1 MDPDKRRPGG
11 PAGEGSADIP
21 AARLRAGASLL
32 RCVGAMTDPEPD
44 PPPPAYVQVALNLP
58 LRREFTYAVPAG
70 VVVRP
75 GNRVRVNFHGRATGG
90 VVVAVA
96 ATTDLPPARVKPV
109 ESVLDDESTLPQPLL
124 ELARRMAA
132 TYGCSLGEALDAMLP
147 SVAKRRGQRL
157 LPHVELAAPRD
168 LAAQAVLELEE
179 KHQERSRVL
188 RTVLEFGAP
197 MPILDL
203 RRRTNTSDSP
213 WQTLCKHGVLRKV
226 MLAEELEELTPAPE
240 EAAVRHQLNEHQ
252 QQAVDAVA
260 GVARA
265 GAHRTFLL
273 HGVTGSGKTEV
284 YLRILEAVRALG
296 RSAIVLV
303 PEISLTPQTV
313 GRFASRFPDV
323 AVLHSG
329 LTDAERGRQ
338 WQRLLQGRA
347 KVAVGARSALFAPV
361 QDLGLIV
368 VDEEHESSF
377 KQDSTPRYHA
387 REMAIQRGEIEKA
400 VVVLGS
406 ATPTLESIGKAK
418 RGVYEL
424 LTLPQR
430 AGAGRLPKIVVQ
442 DLRAEPKEARRAGVV
457 LSRTLLVMMEE
468 RLKARDQVLLFLNRR
483 GFAPVLLCPSCGEA
497 VKCEHCSVSMTWHAR
512 QGRLVCHWCCHEK
525 RRPEKCAAC
534 QHAPMHELGVGTER
548 LEAAVKERFP
558 AAIVARMD
566 ADTMA
571 ERGAHERVLGAF
583 RKKHIDVLIGTQ
595 MIAKGLDFPDVTLVG
610 VVSADTGLFV
620 PDYRA
625 AERTFQLLHQVAGR
639 AGRGEKAGTVVI
651 QTFCPDNYAVQAA
664 ANNDYASFVQQEL
677 QFRKVTGYPPFARL
691 LRVLAEAR
699 QEREAQDLLQAAVKP
714 LRDLPDVE
722 VLGPAPA
729 VIARIKEQWRW
740 HTLVKA
746 FTPAAFTAAMAAV
759 GTVEDLGTRSCRVTL
774 DVDPSSLM

>member
-1 MDPDKRRPGG
+1 MTDLAP
-11 PAGEGSADIP
+11 EP
-21 AARLRAGASLL
+21 AA
-32 RCVGAMTDPEPD
+32 T
-44 PPPPAYVQVALNLP
+44 YVQVALNLP
-58 LRREFTYAVPAG
+58 LRREFTYVLPNG
-70 VVVRP
+70 VAARP
-75 GNRVRVNFHGRATGG
+75 GNRVRVNFHGRGLGG
-90 VVVAVA
+90 VVTAVSA
-96 ATTDLPPARVKPV
+96 STDLPPAKVKPI
-109 ESVLDDESTLPQPLL
+109 EAVLDADLLLPPSLL

-132 TYGCSLGEALDAMLP
+132 TYGCSLGEALDATLP
-147 SVAKRRGQRL
+147 AVAKRRGQRRI
-157 LPHVELAAPRD
+157 PHLEVKAPHD
-168 LAAQAVLELEE
+168 LAMQAVFELEE
-179 KHQERSRVL
+179 KHQAQSRVL
-188 RTVLEFGAP
+188 RTVLEFGGP
-197 MPILDL
+197 MPVLDV
-203 RRRTNTSDSP
+203 RRRTATSDSP
-213 WQTLCKHGVLRKV
+213 WQTLVKHGLLKRV
-226 MLAEELEELTPAPE
+226 MIAEELEELVPAIE
-240 EAAVRHQLNEHQ
+240 EAAVRHELNEHQ
-252 QQAVDAVA
+252 RAAVA
-260 GVARA
+260 KVDESVAA

-284 YLRILEAVRALG
+284 YLRILEEVRKRN

-338 WQRLLQGRA
+338 WQRLLQGRS
-347 KVAVGARSALFAPV
+347 KVVVGARSALFAPV

-368 VDEEHESSF
+368 VDEEHETSF

-387 REMAIQRGEIEKA
+387 REMAIVRGEIEKA

-406 ATPTLESIGKAK
+406 ATPTLESIGKAR

-430 AGAGRLPKIVVQ
+430 AGAGRLPKILVQ
-442 DLRAEPKEARRAGVV
+442 DLRGEPKEVRRAGVV
-457 LSRTLLVMMEE
+457 LSRTLLVLMEE

-483 GFAPVLLCPSCGEA
+483 GYSPVLLCPGCGEA
-497 VKCEHCSVSMTWHAR
+497 VKCESCSVSMTWHVR
-512 QGRLVCHWCCHEK
+512 RGRLVCHWCCREK
-525 RRPEKCAAC
+525 RRPEICPSC
-534 QHAPMHELGVGTER
+534 QQPGMHELGVGTER
-548 LEAAVKERFP
+548 LEQAVKDRFP
-558 AAIVARMD
+558 QAIVARMD

-571 ERGAHERVLGAF
+571 ERGAHERVLSAF

-651 QTFCPDNYAVQAA
+651 QTFCPDNYAVEAA
-664 ANNDYASFVQQEL
+664 AKNDYDSFVQQEL
-677 QFRKVTGYPPFARL
+677 VFRKLTGYPPFSRL

-699 QEREAQDLLQAAVKP
+699 AESEAQKLLQEAVVP
-714 LRDLPDVE
+714 LRGMPDVE

-729 VIARIKEQWRW
+729 VIAKVKDHWRW
-740 HTLVKA
+740 HMLVKC
-746 FTPAAFTAAMAAV
+746 FQPASFQKAMAAI
-759 GTVEDLGTRSCRVTL
+759 GTVEDLGTRTCRVTL

>member
-1 MDPDKRRPGG
+1 VSELFADPDPTPR
-11 PAGEGSADIP
+11 
-21 AARLRAGASLL
+21 
-32 RCVGAMTDPEPD
+32 T
-44 PPPPAYVQVALNLP
+44 YVQVALNLP
-58 LRREFTYAVPAG
+58 LRREFTYALPAG
-70 VVVRP
+70 ITARP
-75 GNRVRVNFHGRATGG
+75 GNRVRVNFHGRALGG
-90 VVVAVA
+90 VVTAVGD
-96 ATTDLPPARVKPV
+96 TTDLPPAKVKAI
-109 ESVLDDESTLPQPLL
+109 ESLLDDELTIPPSLL
-124 ELARRMAA
+124 ELARRMAT

-157 LPHVELAAPRD
+157 LPHVQLKAPHD
-168 LAAQAVLELEE
+168 LAVQAVAELEE
-179 KHQERSRVL
+179 KHQEQSRVL
-188 RTVLEFGAP
+188 RTVLEFGGP
-197 MPILDL
+197 MPIADV
-203 RRRTNTSDSP
+203 RRRTGTSDSP
-213 WQTLCKHGVLRKV
+213 WQTLCKNGLLQKV
-226 MLAEELEELTPAPE
+226 MLAEELEELVPAPE

-252 QQAVDAVA
+252 QKAVDTVA
-260 GVARA
+260 TKVRARE
-265 GAHRTFLL
+265 HRTFLL

-284 YLRILEAVRALG
+284 YLRILEEVRNAG

-338 WQRLLQGRA
+338 WQRLLQGKA

-368 VDEEHESSF
+368 VDEEHETSF

-387 REMAIQRGEIEKA
+387 REMAIARGELEKA

-406 ATPTLESIGKAK
+406 ATPTLESIGKAR
-418 RGVYEL
+418 RGIYEL

-430 AGAGRLPKIVVQ
+430 AGAGRMPKIVVQ
-442 DLRAEPKEARRAGVV
+442 DLRGEPKEVRRAGVV

-483 GFAPVLLCPSCGEA
+483 GFAPVLLCPGCGEA
-497 VKCEHCSVSMTWHAR
+497 VKCEHCSVSMTWHSR
-512 QGRLVCHWCCHEK
+512 LGRLVCHWCCHEK
-525 RRPEKCAAC
+525 RRPEQCPTC
-534 QHAPMHELGVGTER
+534 QHAGMHELGVGTER
-548 LEAAVKERFP
+548 LEQAVKERFP
-558 AAIVARMD
+558 DAIVARMD

-571 ERGAHERVLGAF
+571 ERGAHERVLASF

-677 QFRKVTGYPPFARL
+677 SFRKVTGYPPFARL

-699 QEREAQDLLQAAVKP
+699 AEAEARELLLAAVKP
-714 LRDLPDVE
+714 LQSMADVE
-722 VLGPAPA
+722 VLGPSPA
-729 VIARIKEQWRW
+729 VIAKVKDQWRW
-740 HTLVKA
+740 HMLVKA
-746 FTPAAFTAAMAAV
+746 FTPASFAQAMTAI
-759 GTVEDLGTRSCRVTL
+759 GTVEDLATRTCRVTL

>member
-1 MDPDKRRPGG
+1 MRDL
-11 PAGEGSADIP
+11 A
-21 AARLRAGASLL
+21 
-32 RCVGAMTDPEPD
+32 PEPAD
-44 PPPPAYVQVALNLP
+44 AAVPTYVQVALNLP
-58 LRREFTYAVPAG
+58 LRREFTYVLPPHAVA
-70 VVVRP
+70 RP
-75 GNRVRVNFHGRATGG
+75 GNRVRVNFHGRALGG
-90 VVVAVA
+90 VVTAV
-96 ATTDLPPARVKPV
+96 TTSCDLPPAKVKPI
-109 ESVLDDESTLPQPLL
+109 EAVLDDEITIPPTLL
-124 ELARRMAA
+124 ELARRMAV

-147 SVAKRRGQRL
+147 SVAKRRGQRRI
-157 LPHVELAAPRD
+157 PHVQLKAPFD
-168 LAAQAVLELEE
+168 LAQRAVLELEDQ
-179 KHQERSRVL
+179 HQEQSRVL
-188 RTVLEFGAP
+188 RTVLEFGGP
-197 MPILDL
+197 LPILDV

-213 WQTLCKHGVLRKV
+213 WQTLVKHGLLQKV
-226 MLAEELEELTPAPE
+226 MLAEELEELVPAPE
-240 EAAVRHQLNEHQ
+240 EAAVRHALNEHQ
-252 QQAVDAVA
+252 QRAVDLVV
-260 GVARA
+260 GKVQGRE
-265 GAHRTFLL
+265 HRTFLL

-284 YLRILEAVRALG
+284 YLRILEAVRELG

-338 WQRLLQGRA
+338 WQRLLQGKA
-347 KVAVGARSALFAPV
+347 KIAVGARSALFAPV
-361 QDLGLIV
+361 LELGLIV
-368 VDEEHESSF
+368 VDEEHETSF

-387 REMAIQRGEIEKA
+387 RELAIVRGELERA

-418 RGVYEL
+418 RGIYEL

-442 DLRAEPKEARRAGVV
+442 DLRGEPKAARQAGVV

-468 RLKARDQVLLFLNRR
+468 RLKAKDQVLLFLNRR
-483 GFAPVLLCPSCGEA
+483 GFAPVLLCPGCGEA

-512 QGRLVCHWCCHEK
+512 QARLVCHWCCHEK
-525 RRPEKCAAC
+525 RRPPQCPTC
-534 QHAPMHELGVGTER
+534 QHVGMHELGIGTER
-548 LEAAVKERFP
+548 LEQVVKERFP

-664 ANNDYASFVQQEL
+664 VNNDYASFVQQEL
-677 QFRKVTGYPPFARL
+677 GFRKVTGYPPFARL

-699 QEREAQDLLQAAVKP
+699 TEVEAQQLLTAAVQP
-714 LRDLPDVE
+714 LRGLADVE
-722 VLGPAPA
+722 VLGPSPA
-729 VIARIKEQWRW
+729 VIAKVKDQWRW
-740 HTLVKA
+740 HMLVKA
-746 FTPAAFTAAMAAV
+746 FTQTAFTAAMAAI
-759 GTVEDLGTRSCRVTL
+759 GTVEDLATRSCRVTL

>member
-1 MDPDKRRPGG
+1 
-11 PAGEGSADIP
+11 
-21 AARLRAGASLL
+21 
-32 RCVGAMTDPEPD
+32 MTELEPTQAT
-44 PPPPAYVQVALNLP
+44 AYVQVALNLP
-58 LRREFTYAVPAG
+58 LRREFTYALPTG
-70 VVVRP
+70 MSCKP
-75 GNRVRVNFHGRATGG
+75 GNRVRVNFHGRALGG
-90 VVVAVA
+90 VVTAVS
-96 ATTDLPPARVKPV
+96 ATTDLPPAKVKAI
-109 ESVLDDESTLPQPLL
+109 ESVLDDEITIPPSLL
-124 ELARRMAA
+124 ELAQRMAV

-147 SVAKRRGQRL
+147 SVTKRRGQRRI
-157 LPHVELAAPRD
+157 PHVQVKAPHD
-168 LAAQAVLELEE
+168 LAQRAVVELEE
-179 KHQERSRVL
+179 KHQAQSRVL
-188 RTVLEFGAP
+188 RTVLEFGGP

-203 RRRTNTSDSP
+203 RRRTDTSDSP
-213 WQTLCKHGVLRKV
+213 WQTLCKHGLLQKV
-226 MLAEELEELTPAPE
+226 MLAEDLEELVPAAD

-252 QQAVDAVA
+252 QRAVA
-260 GVARA
+260 SVVTKVQARE
-265 GAHRTFLL
+265 HRTFLL

-284 YLRILEAVRALG
+284 YLRILEEVRALG

-338 WQRLLQGRA
+338 WQRLLQGKARI
-347 KVAVGARSALFAPV
+347 AVGARSALFAPV

-368 VDEEHESSF
+368 VDEEHETSF

-387 REMAIQRGEIEKA
+387 RELAIVRGDIEKA

-418 RGVYEL
+418 RGIYEL

-430 AGAGRLPKIVVQ
+430 AGAGRLPKIVVL
-442 DLRAEPKEARRAGVV
+442 DLRGEPKEARRAGVV

-468 RLKARDQVLLFLNRR
+468 RLKAKDQVLLFLNRR
-483 GFAPVLLCPSCGEA
+483 GFAPVLLCPGCGEA
-497 VKCEHCSVSMTWHAR
+497 IKCEHCSVSMTWHAR
-512 QGRLVCHWCCHEK
+512 VGRLVCHWCCHEK
-525 RRPEKCAAC
+525 RRPELCPTC
-534 QHAPMHELGVGTER
+534 QHPGMHELGVGTER
-548 LEAAVKERFP
+548 LEQAVKERFP
-558 AAIVARMD
+558 QAIVARMD

-583 RKKHIDVLIGTQ
+583 RKRHIDVLIGTQ

-651 QTFCPDNYAVQAA
+651 QTFCPDNYAVMAA
-664 ANNDYASFVQQEL
+664 ANNDYDSFVQQEL
-677 QFRKVTGYPPFARL
+677 VFRKLTGYPPFSRL

-699 QEREAQDLLQAAVKP
+699 SEAEAQQLLQQAVKP
-714 LRDLPDVE
+714 LQGIEGVE

-729 VIARIKEQWRW
+729 VIARVKDHWRW
-740 HTLVKA
+740 HMMAKA
-746 FTPAAFTAAMAAV
+746 FTPTAFAAAMAAI
-759 GTVEDLGTRSCRVTL
+759 GTVEDLATRTCRITL

>member
-1 MDPDKRRPGG
+1 
-11 PAGEGSADIP
+11 
-21 AARLRAGASLL
+21 
-32 RCVGAMTDPEPD
+32 
-44 PPPPAYVQVALNLP
+44 
-58 LRREFTYAVPAG
+58 
-70 VVVRP
+70 
-75 GNRVRVNFHGRATGG
+75 
-90 VVVAVA
+90 
-96 ATTDLPPARVKPV
+96 
-109 ESVLDDESTLPQPLL
+109 
-124 ELARRMAA
+124 
-132 TYGCSLGEALDAMLP
+132 
-147 SVAKRRGQRL
+147 VAKRRGQRRI
-157 LPHVELAAPRD
+157 PHVQLKAPFD
-168 LAAQAVLELEE
+168 LAQRAVLELEDQ
-179 KHQERSRVL
+179 HQEQSRVL
-188 RTVLEFGAP
+188 RTVLEFGGP
-197 MPILDL
+197 LPILDV

-213 WQTLCKHGVLRKV
+213 WQTLVKHGLLQKV
-226 MLAEELEELTPAPE
+226 MLAEELEELVPAPE
-240 EAAVRHQLNEHQ
+240 EAAVRHALNEHQ
-252 QQAVDAVA
+252 QRAVDLVV
-260 GVARA
+260 GKVQGRE
-265 GAHRTFLL
+265 HRTFLL

-284 YLRILEAVRALG
+284 YLRILEAVRELG

-338 WQRLLQGRA
+338 WQRLLQGKA
-347 KVAVGARSALFAPV
+347 KIAVGARSALFAPV
-361 QDLGLIV
+361 LELGLIV
-368 VDEEHESSF
+368 VDEEHETSF

-387 REMAIQRGEIEKA
+387 RELAIVRGELERA

-418 RGVYEL
+418 RGIYEL

-442 DLRAEPKEARRAGVV
+442 DLRGEPKAARQAGVV

-468 RLKARDQVLLFLNRR
+468 RLKAKDQVLLFLNRR
-483 GFAPVLLCPSCGEA
+483 GFAPVLLCPGCGEA

-512 QGRLVCHWCCHEK
+512 QARLVCHWCCHEK
-525 RRPEKCAAC
+525 RRPPQCPTC
-534 QHAPMHELGVGTER
+534 QHVGMHELGIGTER
-548 LEAAVKERFP
+548 LEQVVKERFP

-677 QFRKVTGYPPFARL
+677 GFRKVTGYPPFARL

-699 QEREAQDLLQAAVKP
+699 TEVEAQQLLTAAVQP
-714 LRDLPDVE
+714 LRGLADVE
-722 VLGPAPA
+722 VLGPSPA
-729 VIARIKEQWRW
+729 VIAKVKDQWRW
-740 HTLVKA
+740 HMLVKA
-746 FTPAAFTAAMAAV
+746 FTQTAFTAAMAAI
-759 GTVEDLGTRSCRVTL
+759 GTVEDLATRSCRVTL

>member
-1 MDPDKRRPGG
+1 MTELAPVP
-11 PAGEGSADIP
+11 P
-21 AARLRAGASLL
+21 AA
-32 RCVGAMTDPEPD
+32 
-44 PPPPAYVQVALNLP
+44 AYVQVALNLP
-58 LRREFTYAVPAG
+58 LRREFTYALPPGLAA
-70 VVVRP
+70 RP
-75 GNRVRVNFHGRATGG
+75 GNRVRVNFHGRSTGG
-90 VVVAVA
+90 VVTAVDA
-96 ATTDLPPARVKPV
+96 ATDLPAHKVKPI
-109 ESVLDDESTLPQPLL
+109 EAVLDAEVTIPPSLL
-124 ELARRMAA
+124 LLARAMAT

-147 SVAKRRGQRL
+147 AVAKRRGQRR
-157 LPHVELAAPRD
+157 LPHLVLKAPRD
-168 LAAQAVLELEE
+168 LALQAVVELED
-179 KHQERSRVL
+179 KHQAQSRVL
-188 RTVLEFGAP
+188 RTVLEYGAP
-197 MPILDL
+197 MPLFDV

-213 WQTLCKHGVLRKV
+213 WQTLCKHGLLQKV
-226 MLAEELEELTPAPE
+226 MLAEELVELVPAPE
-240 EAAVRHQLNEHQ
+240 EAAVRHVLNEHQ
-252 QQAVDAVA
+252 QRAVDAVTSR
-260 GVARA
+260 VRARE
-265 GAHRTFLL
+265 HRTFLL

-284 YLRILEAVRALG
+284 YLRILEEVRALG
-296 RSAIVLV
+296 RAAIVLV

-347 KVAVGARSALFAPV
+347 RIAVGARSALFAPV

-368 VDEEHESSF
+368 VDEEHETSF

-387 REMAIQRGEIEKA
+387 RELAIVRGSLEQA

-406 ATPTLESIGKAK
+406 ATPTLESIGKA
-418 RGVYEL
+418 RRSVYEL
-424 LTLPQR
+424 LELPQR

-442 DLRAEPKEARRAGVV
+442 DLRGEPKEVRRAGVV
-457 LSRTLLVMMEE
+457 LSRTLLVMMQE
-468 RLKARDQVLLFLNRR
+468 RLAARDQVLLFLNRR
-483 GFAPVLLCPSCGEA
+483 GYAPVLLCPGCGEA

-512 QGRLVCHWCCHEK
+512 AGRLVCHWCSHEK
-525 RRPEKCAAC
+525 RRPETCPTC
-534 QHAPMHELGVGTER
+534 QHAGMHELGVGTER

-558 AAIVARMD
+558 QAIVARMD

-651 QTFCPDNYAVQAA
+651 QTYCPDNYAVQAA
-664 ANNDYASFVQQEL
+664 ANNDYSSFVQQEL
-677 QFRKVTGYPPFARL
+677 TFRKLTGYPPFSRL

-699 QEREAQDLLQAAVKP
+699 REDEARTLLQQAVEP
-714 LRDLPDVE
+714 LRGIADVE
-722 VLGPAPA
+722 VLGPSPA
-729 VIARIKEQWRW
+729 VIARVKDQWRW
-740 HTLVKA
+740 HMLVKCYQ
-746 FTPAAFTAAMAAV
+746 PAAFAAAMAAV
-759 GTVEDLGTRSCRVTL
+759 GTVEDRGTRTCRVTL
-774 DVDPSSLM
+774 DVDPASLM

>member
-1 MDPDKRRPGG
+1 
-11 PAGEGSADIP
+11 
-21 AARLRAGASLL
+21 
-32 RCVGAMTDPEPD
+32 MTDVDDAAAPAPEPE
-44 PPPPAYVQVALNLP
+44 PESAPTYVQVALKLP
-58 LRREFTYAVPAG
+58 LRREFTYALPPAMSA
-70 VVVRP
+70 RP
-75 GNRVRVNFHGRATGG
+75 GNRVRVEFHGRSLGG
-90 VVVAVA
+90 VVTAVGGA
-96 ATTDLPPARVKPV
+96 SDLPPHKIKPV
-109 ESVLDDESTLPQPLL
+109 TAVLDDESTLPASLL

-147 SVAKRRGQRL
+147 AVAKRRGQRRI
-157 LPHVELAAPRD
+157 PHLQLRAPLD
-168 LAAQAVLELEE
+168 LAQRAVAELED

-188 RTVLEFGAP
+188 RTVLEYGGP
-197 MPILDL
+197 MPILDV
-203 RRRTNTSDSP
+203 RRRTGTSDSP
-213 WQTLCKHGVLRKV
+213 WQTLVKHGLLQKV
-226 MLAEELEELTPAPE
+226 MLAEELTELVPAPE
-240 EAAVRHQLNEHQ
+240 EAAVRHALNEHQ
-252 QQAVDAVA
+252 QRAVDAV
-260 GVARA
+260 GIKVAARQ
-265 GAHRTFLL
+265 HRTFLL

-284 YLRILEAVRALG
+284 YLRILEHVRSLG

-329 LTDAERGRQ
+329 LTDADRGRQ

-347 KVAVGARSALFAPV
+347 RIAVGARSALFAPV

-368 VDEEHESSF
+368 LDEEHETTF

-387 REMAIQRGEIEKA
+387 REMAIVRGELERA

-418 RGVYEL
+418 RGAYEL

-442 DLRAEPKEARRAGVV
+442 DLRGEPKEVRRAGVV
-457 LSRTLLVMMEE
+457 LSRTLLVMMKE
-468 RLKARDQVLLFLNRR
+468 RLDARDQVLLFLNRR
-483 GFAPVLLCPSCGEA
+483 GFAPVLLCPGCGEA
-497 VKCEHCSVSMTWHAR
+497 VKCDACSVSMTWHAR
-512 QGRLVCHWCCHEK
+512 AGRLVCHWCCHEK
-525 RRPEKCAAC
+525 RRPTTCATC
-534 QHAPMHELGVGTER
+534 QHAGMHELGVGTER
-548 LEAAVKERFP
+548 LEEAVKAQFP
-558 AAIVARMD
+558 QAIVARMD

-610 VVSADTGLFV
+610 VISADTGLFV

-691 LRVLAEAR
+691 VRVLAEAR
-699 QEREAQDLLQAAVKP
+699 SEPEAQQLLRAAVEP
-714 LRDLPDVE
+714 LRGIVDTE

-729 VIARIKEQWRW
+729 VIARVKDHWRW
-740 HTLVKA
+740 HMLVKA
-746 FTPAAFTAAMAAV
+746 FTPAAFAQAMAAI
-759 GTVEDLGTRSCRVTL
+759 GTVEDLATRTCRVTL
-774 DVDPSSLM
+774 DVDPASLM

>member
-1 MDPDKRRPGG
+1 MSELE
-11 PAGEGSADIP
+11 PASA
-21 AARLRAGASLL
+21 
-32 RCVGAMTDPEPD
+32 
-44 PPPPAYVQVALNLP
+44 PAYVQVALNLP
-58 LRREFTYAVPAG
+58 LRREFTYALPAG
-70 VVVRP
+70 STVRP
-75 GNRVRVNFHGRATGG
+75 GNRVRVNFHGRALGG
-90 VVVAVA
+90 VVTAV
-96 ATTDLPPARVKPV
+96 TSTSELPPNKIKMI
-109 ESVLDDESTLPQPLL
+109 ESVLDDELLLPPSLL

-147 SVAKRRGQRL
+147 AVAKRRGQRQ
-157 LPHVELAAPRD
+157 LPHVELRAPFD
-168 LAAQAVLELEE
+168 LAKQAVLELEE
-179 KHQERSRVL
+179 KHQEQSRVL
-188 RTVLEFGAP
+188 RTVLEFGGP
-197 MPILDL
+197 MPIGDL
-203 RRRTNTSDSP
+203 KRRTGTSDSP
-213 WQTLCKHGVLRKV
+213 WQTLCKNGVLKKV
-226 MLAEELEELTPAPE
+226 MIAEELEELVPAAE
-240 EAAVRHQLNEHQ
+240 EAAVRHALNPHQ

-260 GVARA
+260 TRVAARE
-265 GAHRTFLL
+265 HRTFLL

-284 YLRILEAVRALG
+284 YLRILEAVRAAG

-313 GRFASRFPDV
+313 GRFASRFPDT

-338 WQRLLQGRA
+338 WQRLLQGKARIA
-347 KVAVGARSALFAPV
+347 IGARSALFAPV

-387 REMAIQRGEIEKA
+387 REMAIVRGELERA

-406 ATPTLESIGKAK
+406 ATPTLESIGKAR
-418 RGVYEL
+418 RGIYEL

-483 GFAPVLLCPSCGEA
+483 GFAPVLLCPGCGEA
-497 VKCEHCSVSMTWHAR
+497 IKCDACSVSMTWHAR
-512 QGRLVCHWCCHEK
+512 QSRLVCHWCCHEK
-525 RRPEKCAAC
+525 RRPEVCPVC
-534 QHAPMHELGVGTER
+534 QHAGMHELGVGTER
-548 LEAAVKERFP
+548 LEQAVKERFP
-558 AAIVARMD
+558 DAITARMD

-571 ERGAHERVLGAF
+571 ERGAHERVLGSF

-625 AERTFQLLHQVAGR
+625 AERTFQLLQQVAGR

-664 ANNDYASFVQQEL
+664 AKSDYESFVQQEL
-677 QFRKVTGYPPFARL
+677 VFRKVTGYPPFARL

-699 QEREAQDLLQAAVKP
+699 QESEAQQLLLAAVKP
-714 LRDLPDVE
+714 LRELKDVE

-729 VIARIKEQWRW
+729 VIARVKEQWRW
-740 HTLVKA
+740 HMLVKC
-746 FTPAAFTAAMAAV
+746 FTQASFAQAMAAI
-759 GTVEDLGTRSCRVTL
+759 GTVEDLATRSCRVTL

>member
-1 MDPDKRRPGG
+1 MT
-11 PAGEGSADIP
+11 ESAP
-21 AARLRAGASLL
+21 LPEAA
-32 RCVGAMTDPEPD
+32 T
-44 PPPPAYVQVALNLP
+44 YVQVAINLP
-58 LRREFTYAVPAG
+58 LRREFTYVLPRGLCA
-70 VVVRP
+70 RP
-75 GNRVRVNFHGRATGG
+75 GNRVRVHFHGRKLGG
-90 VVVAVA
+90 IVTAVSD
-96 ATTDLPPARVKPV
+96 TTDLPPAKLKPIDA
-109 ESVLDDESTLPQPLL
+109 VLDAETLLPPSLL
-124 ELARRMAA
+124 ELARRMAN
-132 TYGCSLGEALDAMLP
+132 TYGCSLGEALDATLP
-147 SVAKRRGQRL
+147 AVAKRRGQRKI
-157 LPHVELAAPRD
+157 PHLALEAPLD
-168 LAAQAVLELEE
+168 LAKEAVLALED
-179 KHQERSRVL
+179 KHQAQSRVL
-188 RTVLEFGAP
+188 RTVIEFGGL
-197 MPILDL
+197 MPLFDV

-213 WQTLCKHGVLRKV
+213 WQTLQKHGLLKRV
-226 MLAEELEELTPAPE
+226 MIAEELEELKPSVE
-240 EAAVRHQLNEHQ
+240 ESAVRHELNEHQ
-252 QQAVDAVA
+252 QRAVDKVVESVA
-260 GVARA
+260 ARR
-265 GAHRTFLL
+265 HRTFLL

-284 YLRILEAVRALG
+284 YLRILEEVRKLG
-296 RSAIVLV
+296 RSGIVLV

-338 WQRLLQGRA
+338 WQRLLQGKA

-361 QDLGLIV
+361 QNLGLIV
-368 VDEEHESSF
+368 VDEEHETSF

-387 REMAIQRGEIEKA
+387 RELAIVRGEIEQA

-406 ATPTLESIGKAK
+406 ATPTLESIGKAR

-430 AGAGRLPKIVVQ
+430 AGAGRLPHIVVQ
-442 DLRAEPKEARRAGVV
+442 DLRAEPKHMARAGVV

-468 RLKARDQVLLFLNRR
+468 RLAARDQVLLFLNRR
-483 GFAPVLLCPSCGEA
+483 GYAPVLLCPGCGEA
-497 VKCEHCSVSMTWHAR
+497 IKCESCSVSMTWHYR
-512 QGRLVCHWCCHEK
+512 RGRLVCHWCSREK
-525 RRPEKCAAC
+525 RRPEMCPTC
-534 QHAPMHELGVGTER
+534 QHAGMHELGVGTER
-548 LEAAVKERFP
+548 LEQAVKERFP
-558 AAIVARMD
+558 QAIVARMD

-651 QTFCPDNYAVQAA
+651 QTFCPDNYAVEAA
-664 ANNDYASFVQQEL
+664 AKNDYDSFVQQEL
-677 QFRKVTGYPPFARL
+677 VFRKVTGYPPFSRL

-699 QEREAQDLLQAAVKP
+699 QEAEAQRLLQQAVVP
-714 LRDLPDVE
+714 LRGLADVE

-729 VIARIKEQWRW
+729 VIARVKDHWRW
-740 HTLVKA
+740 HMLVKC
-746 FTPAAFTAAMAAV
+746 FQPASFGKAMEAI
-759 GTVEDLGTRSCRVTL
+759 GTVEDLGTRTCRITL

>member
-1 MDPDKRRPGG
+1 
-11 PAGEGSADIP
+11 
-21 AARLRAGASLL
+21 
-32 RCVGAMTDPEPD
+32 MTELDAE
-44 PPPPAYVQVALNLP
+44 PPPRIYVQVALNLP
-58 LRREFTYAVPAG
+58 LRREFTYALPLGTA
-70 VVVRP
+70 VRP
-75 GNRVRVNFHGRATGG
+75 GNRVRVNFHGRALGG
-90 VVVAVA
+90 IVTAVA
-96 ATTDLPPARVKPV
+96 PTTELAPHKVKPIERVLDADTTLPP
-109 ESVLDDESTLPQPLL
+109 TLL
-124 ELARRMAA
+124 ELAARMAK

-147 SVAKRRGQRL
+147 MVAKQRGVRQI
-157 LPHVELAAPRD
+157 PHVELKAPHD
-168 LAAQAVLELEE
+168 LAMAAVVELED
-179 KHQERSRVL
+179 KHQAQSRVL
-188 RTVLEFGAP
+188 RTVLEYGGP
-197 MPILDL
+197 MRIFDL
-203 RRRTNTSDSP
+203 RHRTNTSDSP
-213 WQTLCKHGVLRKV
+213 WQTLCKNGLLRKV
-226 MLAEELEELTPAPE
+226 MLAEELEELVPAAD
-240 EAAVRHQLNEHQ
+240 EAAVRHALNEHQ
-252 QQAVDAVA
+252 QKAVDSVA
-260 GVARA
+260 TKVAARE
-265 GAHRTFLL
+265 HRTFLL

-284 YLRILEAVRALG
+284 YLRILEQVRALG

-329 LTDAERGRQ
+329 LTGAERGRQ
-338 WQRLLQGRA
+338 WQRLLQGAA
-347 KVAVGARSALFAPV
+347 KIAVGARSALFAPV

-368 VDEEHESSF
+368 VDEEHETSF

-387 REMAIQRGEIEKA
+387 REMAIVRGEIDRA

-418 RGVYEL
+418 RGLYEL
-424 LTLPQR
+424 LTLPER

-442 DLRAEPKEARRAGVV
+442 DLRGEPKEAKKAGVV

-468 RLKARDQVLLFLNRR
+468 RLKAKDQVLLFLNRR
-483 GFAPVLLCPSCGEA
+483 GYAPVLLCPGCGEA

-512 QGRLVCHWCCHEK
+512 SSRLVCHWCCHEK
-525 RRPEKCAAC
+525 RRPETCPTC
-534 QHAPMHELGVGTER
+534 QHAGMHELGIGTER
-548 LEAAVKERFP
+548 LEMAVKQRFP
-558 AAIVARMD
+558 QAIVARMD

-651 QTFCPDNYAVQAA
+651 QTFCPDNYAVAAA

-677 QFRKVTGYPPFARL
+677 AFRRVTGYPPFARL

-699 QEREAQDLLQAAVKP
+699 QEQEARDLLQAAVKP
-714 LRDLPDVE
+714 LHGLADVE

-729 VIARIKEQWRW
+729 VIARVKDHWRW
-740 HTLVKA
+740 HMLVKA
-746 FTPAAFTAAMAAV
+746 FTPAAFAEAMAAI

>member
-1 MDPDKRRPGG
+1 MTDLAP
-11 PAGEGSADIP
+11 EP
-21 AARLRAGASLL
+21 AA
-32 RCVGAMTDPEPD
+32 T
-44 PPPPAYVQVALNLP
+44 YVQVALNLP
-58 LRREFTYAVPAG
+58 LRREFTYVLPNG
-70 VVVRP
+70 VAARP
-75 GNRVRVNFHGRATGG
+75 GNRVRVNFHGRGLGG
-90 VVVAVA
+90 VVTAVSA
-96 ATTDLPPARVKPV
+96 STDLPPAKVKPI
-109 ESVLDDESTLPQPLL
+109 EAVLDADLLLPPSLL

-132 TYGCSLGEALDAMLP
+132 TYGCSLGEALDATLP
-147 SVAKRRGQRL
+147 AVAKRRGQRRI
-157 LPHVELAAPRD
+157 PHLEVKAPHD
-168 LAAQAVLELEE
+168 LAMQAVLELEE
-179 KHQERSRVL
+179 KHQAQSRVL
-188 RTVLEFGAP
+188 RTVLEFGGP
-197 MPILDL
+197 MPVLDV
-203 RRRTNTSDSP
+203 RRRTATSDSP
-213 WQTLCKHGVLRKV
+213 WQTLVKHGLLKRV
-226 MLAEELEELTPAPE
+226 MIAEELEELVPAIE
-240 EAAVRHQLNEHQ
+240 EAAVRHELNEHQ
-252 QQAVDAVA
+252 RAAVA
-260 GVARA
+260 KVDESVAA

-284 YLRILEAVRALG
+284 YLRILEEVRKRN

-338 WQRLLQGRA
+338 WQRLLQGRS
-347 KVAVGARSALFAPV
+347 KVVVGARSALFAPV

-368 VDEEHESSF
+368 VDEEHETSF

-387 REMAIQRGEIEKA
+387 REMAIVRGEIEKA

-406 ATPTLESIGKAK
+406 ATPTLESIGKAR

-430 AGAGRLPKIVVQ
+430 AGAGRLPKILVQ
-442 DLRAEPKEARRAGVV
+442 DLRGEPKEVRRAGVV
-457 LSRTLLVMMEE
+457 LSRTLLVLMEE

-483 GFAPVLLCPSCGEA
+483 GYSPVLLCPGCGEA
-497 VKCEHCSVSMTWHAR
+497 VKCESCSVSMTWHVR
-512 QGRLVCHWCCHEK
+512 RGRLVCHWCCREK
-525 RRPEKCAAC
+525 RRPEICPSC
-534 QHAPMHELGVGTER
+534 QQPGMHELGVGTER
-548 LEAAVKERFP
+548 LEQAVKDRFP
-558 AAIVARMD
+558 EAIVARMD

-571 ERGAHERVLGAF
+571 ERGAHERVLSAF

-651 QTFCPDNYAVQAA
+651 QTFCPDNYAVEAA
-664 ANNDYASFVQQEL
+664 AKNDYDSFVQQEL
-677 QFRKVTGYPPFARL
+677 VFRKLTGYPPFSRL

-699 QEREAQDLLQAAVKP
+699 AESEAQKLLQEAVVP
-714 LRDLPDVE
+714 LRGMADVE

-729 VIARIKEQWRW
+729 VIAKVKDHWRW
-740 HTLVKA
+740 HMLVKC
-746 FTPAAFTAAMAAV
+746 FQPASFQRAMAAI
-759 GTVEDLGTRSCRVTL
+759 GTVEDLGTRTCRVTL